1 MSWAR
6 TFRACCDVVFVS
18 ADAAPFHSID
28 VCDVRVHFDIDID

>member
-28 VCDVRVHFDIDID
+28 VCDARVHFDIDID